1 MKATINSISIL
12 FLLLCVYN
20 NSNASKINNLKNIK
34 EVLIP
39 KNVNDS
45 IIKIDY
51 TNYNILLKNHVS
63 NLGIVNYK
71 GFIKDK
77 KIFISFLSELSKN
90 TPNPTWSKEKK
101 IAYWMNVYNAFTI
114 KLIID
119 NYPLKSIK
127 EIKKPWDLLFIKI
140 GKKHYSLN
148 DIEHH
153 ILRKMNDSRIHFG
166 INCASYSCP
175 PLQNK
180 AFREL
185 TVNEDLDTLTSQF
198 INDKNRNIISEQSII
213 LSKIF
218 KWFSK
223 DFKKDGNLINYLNK
237 YSNIRIE
244 SSAKKS
250 FKNYNWS
257 LNE

>member
-1 MKATINSISIL
+1 
-12 FLLLCVYN
+12 
-20 NSNASKINNLKNIK
+20 
-34 EVLIP
+34 
-39 KNVNDS
+39 
-45 IIKIDY
+45 
-51 TNYNILLKNHVS
+51 
-63 NLGIVNYK
+63 
-71 GFIKDK
+71 
-77 KIFISFLSELSKN
+77 
-90 TPNPTWSKEKK
+90 
-101 IAYWMNVYNAFTI
+101 
-114 KLIID
+114 
-119 NYPLKSIK
+119 
-127 EIKKPWDLLFIKI
+127 
-140 GKKHYSLN
+140 
-148 DIEHH
+148 
-153 ILRKMNDSRIHFG
+153 MNDPRIHFG